1 MGPMSDIL
9 LRELSDSDI
18 DWSMSSG
25 QHQHLAAADVS
36 PCSGRLVDSLCLLLE
51 GGLAVQLPDRAQA
64 SAQLL
69 RGEIVGESWLFY
81 IAKFSWVTVV
91 TDALVLAIPRTVLF
105 HGLQQNF
112 EFAACFYRAI
122 ALPFSEQIRGL
133 FEQADLIR
141 HQSG

>member
-1 MGPMSDIL
+1 MSDIL
-9 LRELSDSDI
+9 LRELSDFDI
-18 DWSMSSG
+18 DWLVLSG
-25 QHQHLAAADVS
+25 QQLAATDVL
-36 PCSGRLVDSLCLLLE
+36 PRPGQLVDSLYLLLE
-51 GGLAVQLPDRAQA
+51 GFLVVQLPGRDQG

-69 RGEIVGESWLFY
+69 RGEIVGEGWLFY

-105 HGLQQNF
+105 HGPQQNF
-112 EFAACFYRAI
+112 EFVACFCQAI